1 MMFVLEQNKVLL
13 YIVLYAD
20 YHVSG
25 RRRCGSEDATGISAS
40 AGRRTGGEQSH

>member
-1 MMFVLEQNKVLL
+1 MFVLEQIKILL

-25 RRRCGSEDATGISAS
+25 RRRCGSEDAAGVSAS
-40 AGRRTGGEQSH
+40 AGRRPGGE